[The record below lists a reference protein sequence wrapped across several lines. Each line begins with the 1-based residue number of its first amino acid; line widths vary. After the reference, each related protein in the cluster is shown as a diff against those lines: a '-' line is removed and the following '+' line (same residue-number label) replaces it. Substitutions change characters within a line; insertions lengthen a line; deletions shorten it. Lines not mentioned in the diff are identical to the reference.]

1 MNYGVEKEIIYITKV
16 FKFNLCE
23 YNDAYIFVRSNIN
36 IIGCNLATEIA
47 FRNCVSLIEC
57 ITKIDRTTL
66 DDAEDFDLVM
76 PIYNLIEY
84 ISNYSDT
91 TGSLRFN
98 SKDEAA
104 NFNANAVSSNN
115 FKSLKY
121 KTRLIGNTGA
131 DKANGILRSAT
142 IAVPLKHLRNFWRSI
157 KMPLIKCKVYL
168 KQKWSNRC
176 IFSENGNDNIDN
188 DPNNIMFT
196 IKDTE
201 LYVPVVTL

>member
-1 MNYGVEKEIIYITKV
+1 
-16 FKFNLCE
+16 
-23 YNDAYIFVRSNIN
+23 
-36 IIGCNLATEIA
+36 
-47 FRNCVSLIEC
+47 
-57 ITKIDRTTL
+57 
-66 DDAEDFDLVM
+66 M

-84 ISNYSDT
+84 ISNYSDM
-91 TGSLRFN
+91 TGSLWFN

-131 DKANGILRSAT
+131 DKVNGILRSAT
-142 IAVPLKHLRNFWRSI
+142 IAVPLKYLRNFWRSI

-168 KQKWSNRC
+168 KHKWSNRC
-176 IFSENGNDNIDN
+176 IFSENGNDDIDN